1 MKITETTCV
10 SDELCRLKGQI
21 VSLGDSRIK
30 RVRDLSML
38 TVRVVVLEYSQL
50 HKKCVVCE
58 FRGFENVLC
67 DAGIRAIPNVYRRYD
82 IPKQIYTH
90 RWQLLFKSLCICT
103 YKLYRYTIHA
113 VDKPQHTF
121 LGHIILYSLPGSCG
135 SLVIVIQLPPG
146 STPTNFTFFSRDWV
160 LPCIFS

>member
-1 MKITETTCV
+1 M

-30 RVRDLSML
+30 RVQDLSI

-50 HKKCVVCE
+50 HKKFVVCE

-103 YKLYRYTIHA
+103 YKLYRYTIHT
-113 VDKPQHTF
+113 VGKPF
-121 LGHIILYSLPGSCG
+121 LG
-135 SLVIVIQLPPG
+135 QL
-146 STPTNFTFFSRDWV
+146 
-160 LPCIFS
+160 